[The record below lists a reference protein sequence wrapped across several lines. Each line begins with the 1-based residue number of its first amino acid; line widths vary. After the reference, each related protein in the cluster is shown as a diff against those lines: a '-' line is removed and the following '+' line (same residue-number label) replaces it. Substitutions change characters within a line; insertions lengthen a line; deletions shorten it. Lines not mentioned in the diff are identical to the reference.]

1 MSANPVA
8 ARRQNYSAKMRRDG
22 LPPIWP
28 SCRSCCASPDCRG
41 LPAVAAGW
49 HTHYRLVENRWKS
62 SGKHVGGAKNKHGV
76 VLIWWRR
83 AEERG
88 VCRLVDTALSFKSF
102 RTVLGRAPFLVSD
115 CSFCQSFAARVS
127 SDSPRLKAFCRVAPS
142 VLLNVRAMFAARV
155 FFAASF
161 FKLRTSFA
169 VHDRLFIL
177 RLQDQKMKIVLL
189 PPNKT

>member
-1 MSANPVA
+1 MSPLPNRATTKLLTKDK
-8 ARRQNYSAKMRRDG
+8 ARRIATNIGKHARRH
-22 LPPIWP
+22 
-28 SCRSCCASPDCRG
+28 
-41 LPAVAAGW
+41 AGRHVRW
-49 HTHYRLVENRWKS
+49 HTRMQAVENRWKS
-62 SGKHVGGAKNKHGV
+62 SGKHVGGTKNKHGV
-76 VLIWWRR
+76 VFIWSRR

-155 FFAASF
+155 LFAASF

-189 PPNKT
+189 PPNK